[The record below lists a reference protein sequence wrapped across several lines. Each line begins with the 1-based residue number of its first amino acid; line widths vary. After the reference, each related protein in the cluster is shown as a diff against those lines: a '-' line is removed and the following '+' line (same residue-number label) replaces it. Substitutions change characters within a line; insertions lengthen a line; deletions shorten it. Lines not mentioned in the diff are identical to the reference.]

1 MRILIVGLNF
11 QPELT
16 GIGKYTGEMAAYL
29 SKAGHQVRVI
39 TTPPYYPYWKVQ
51 PGYRWWGYQHESW
64 SGVEVY
70 RCPLWV
76 PRNPSG
82 IKRII
87 HLLSFTLSSL
97 PLLLAQI
104 FWRAQIV
111 LCVAPSLLSAPFALL
126 TARLCRAS
134 TWLHIQ
140 DFELDAA
147 TQLGMLTSIRS
158 LARLAPR
165 VERWLLQA
173 FDRVSTISQHM
184 LRRLEQKGV
193 RPERACL
200 FPNWVDTTEIFP
212 LPHPPQSLRKDLGI
226 PEHKTIVLYSGN
238 MGNKQGL
245 EILVEAAGGLMT
257 NEDIHFV
264 LCGEGSARAGLERVA
279 DGLRNVQFL
288 PLQPPEKLNELL
300 NLADIHVLPQR
311 ADASDL
317 VMPSKLLGML
327 ASGKALIA
335 TANPNTEIGAVV
347 SQTGVLIPAG
357 HESTLREV
365 IVRLSKSPQRRA
377 HLGQKG
383 RSLVCQKWDK
393 KQILAAFE
401 LQLRELASAKHYCQ
415 SNLNTNRV

>member
-11 QPELT
+11 QPEIT

-51 PGYRWWGYQHESW
+51 PGYRWWKYRHESW

-82 IKRII
+82 IKRIL
-87 HLLSFTLSSL
+87 HLLSFTVSSL

-104 FWRAQIV
+104 FWGAQIV
-111 LCVAPSLLSAPFALL
+111 LCIAPSLLSAPLALL
-126 TARLCRAS
+126 TARLCRAKA
-134 TWLHIQ
+134 WLHIQ

-147 TQLGMLTSIRS
+147 AQLGMLSSGHS
-158 LARLAPR
+158 LTRLAASA
-165 VERWLLQA
+165 ERWLLQA

-184 LRRLEQKGV
+184 LMRLEQKGV

-212 LPHPPQSLRKDLGI
+212 LPHSPRSLRKNFGI
-226 PEHKTIVLYSGN
+226 PENKTIVLYAGN

-245 EILVEAAGGLMT
+245 EILIEAAKGLAT

-264 LCGEGSARAGLERVA
+264 LCGEGSARASLERAAERV
-279 DGLRNVQFL
+279 RNIQFL

-300 NLADIHVLPQR
+300 NAADIHILPQR

-327 ASGKALIA
+327 ASGKAVIA
-335 TANPNTEIGAVV
+335 TANPDTEIGSVV

-357 HESTLREV
+357 NELTLREV
-365 IVRLSKSPQRRA
+365 IVRLSESPQRRA

-383 RSLVCQKWDK
+383 RTLVSQKWDK
-393 KQILAAFE
+393 KQILADFE
-401 LQLRELASAKHYCQ
+401 LRLQELVLVKHSG
-415 SNLNTNRV
+415 SNQFEYE